1 MARTDKREG
10 RVKYYRI
17 PALLENDQRK
27 ARFGKFAD
35 HPMLESVLI
44 CEHRIGIEGG
54 PSLNDVTHAE
64 FAKWFESRLLK
75 ARQRVAAFKKESR
88 MQYEEMLRVIEAHDG
103 DGVDPRRRIAI
114 EEYHKTP
121 LAIHVHRGV
130 VHPLKSAN
138 RLRYNLPLALQYFRE
153 RKKVGKK
160 LMKTLFKDEEGIV
173 HWRFRPALDFQ
184 KHLEKLYPRHFPATE
199 TAESFMMF
207 AKRAGLRFIGP
218 KNAKTRKVSK
228 RLKR

>member
-1 MARTDKREG
+1 MARTDKRKG
-10 RVKYYRI
+10 RVKYYNI

-35 HPMLESVLI
+35 HPLLESVLI
-44 CEHRIGIEGG
+44 CEGRIGIEGG
-54 PSLNDVTHAE
+54 PSLNDVTPATPAE
-64 FAKWFESRLLK
+64 FAKWFESRLLE

-88 MQYEEMLRVIEAHDG
+88 QEHDEMLRAIDMHDG

-114 EEYHKTP
+114 EEYHKKP
-121 LAIHVHRGV
+121 LAFQMHRGV
-130 VHPLKSAN
+130 VYAGKGT
-138 RLRYNLPLALQYFRE
+138 RLDYVKTIE
-153 RKKVGKK
+153 VKEGRKKVKK
-160 LMKTLFKDEEGIV
+160 RIYKITELDL
-173 HWRFRPALDFQ
+173 HWRFRPAVDFQ

-207 AKRAGLRFIGP
+207 AKRAGLRFVGP
-218 KNAKTRKVSK
+218 KNAKTRRISK

>member
-10 RVKYYRI
+10 RVKYYGI
-17 PALLENDQRK
+17 PALQSDDQRR

-35 HPMLESVLI
+35 HPLLESVLI
-44 CEHRIGIEGG
+44 CENRIGIEGG
-54 PSLNDVTHAE
+54 PSLNDVTPAE

-75 ARQRVAAFKKESR
+75 QRQRVAAFKKESR

-114 EEYHKTP
+114 EEYDKTP
-121 LAIHVHRGV
+121 LTIHAYRGV
-130 VHPLKSAN
+130 VYAVKPT
-138 RLRYNLPLALQYFRE
+138 RLRYVKGTGR
-153 RKKVGKK
+153 KVGRKFKK
-160 LMKTLFKDEEGIV
+160 AIFRVEEGIV
-173 HWRFRPALDFQ
+173 HWRFRPAVDFQ
-184 KHLEKLYPRHFPATE
+184 RHLEKLCPRHFPATE

-207 AKRAGLRFIGP
+207 AKRAGLKFIGP
-218 KNAKTRKVSK
+218 KNAKTRRISK

>member
-35 HPMLESVLI
+35 HPLLESVLI
-44 CEHRIGIEGG
+44 CEDRKGIEGG
-54 PSLNDVTHAE
+54 PSLNDLTHAE

-114 EEYHKTP
+114 EEYDKTP
-121 LAIHVHRGV
+121 LTIHAHRGV
-130 VHPLKSAN
+130 VYAVKPT
-138 RLRYNLPLALQYFRE
+138 RLRYV
-153 RKKVGKK
+153 KGTGTKVGKK
-160 LMKTLFKDEEGIV
+160 LKKAIFKVEEGIV
-173 HWRFRPALDFQ
+173 HWRFRPAVDFQ

-207 AKRAGLRFIGP
+207 AKRAGLKFIGP
-218 KNAKTRKVSK
+218 KNAKTRRISK